1 MRPVLLIYERVTNK
15 SLSNDTL
22 SVEKIETSP
31 SPIQNPREN
40 KNGDEHIKKKIRL
53 ATSFPPPSTEL
64 FNVLNLSINKN
75 TYAKPINNDKT
86 RLPLS
91 CYIFYY
97 IVKKYFEIQYMH
109 NENYVSNAE
118 LDIYDHIID
127 LLFQAVKKVIEMHK
141 KNIVLN
147 NLQSDKEKNN
157 FQHFNFTD
165 IDHEYVDLFLELD
178 NVELSLIHVDFDLTL
193 PTEKPT
199 VYLVENKPKD
209 KIVTPKGVDLYVLI
223 RDFYFAVD
231 CARINFLK
239 FYSSFDI
246 KYIKCTSLIF
256 YKLSDLLKN
265 WHTDLYLKTPI
276 LKENITEG
284 KINIFGNLFNTR
296 KSILPNMPKDEKGL
310 FYIGENIIKKG
321 TILGTYLEPK
331 KKSTFCSF
339 DEFIQKLAVNKN
351 KEEFKN
357 NLNICLNYSS
367 SIYDWQFEDGKE
379 IETNYL
385 TEKILCPFEITTK
398 GNIKKTNNLLP
409 IQKSQYMN
417 DGQGNTDS
425 TLRKENNCK
434 FYEKEILVIKDIKKN
449 DELYAEYGEGYWASQ
464 DHNYLKYET
473 EYLEKIIDEDIFT
486 KLKKLF
492 DDREKEVNEIRQ
504 KLITTPII
512 Q

>member
-1 MRPVLLIYERVTNK
+1 
-15 SLSNDTL
+15 
-22 SVEKIETSP
+22 
-31 SPIQNPREN
+31 
-40 KNGDEHIKKKIRL
+40 
-53 ATSFPPPSTEL
+53 
-64 FNVLNLSINKN
+64 
-75 TYAKPINNDKT
+75 
-86 RLPLS
+86 
-91 CYIFYY
+91 
-97 IVKKYFEIQYMH
+97 
-109 NENYVSNAE
+109 
-118 LDIYDHIID
+118 
-127 LLFQAVKKVIEMHK
+127 
-141 KNIVLN
+141 
-147 NLQSDKEKNN
+147 
-157 FQHFNFTD
+157 
-165 IDHEYVDLFLELD
+165 
-178 NVELSLIHVDFDLTL
+178 
-193 PTEKPT
+193 
-199 VYLVENKPKD
+199 
-209 KIVTPKGVDLYVLI
+209 
-223 RDFYFAVD
+223 
-231 CARINFLK
+231 
-239 FYSSFDI
+239 
-246 KYIKCTSLIF
+246 
-256 YKLSDLLKN
+256 
-265 WHTDLYLKTPI
+265 
-276 LKENITEG
+276 
-284 KINIFGNLFNTR
+284 
-296 KSILPNMPKDEKGL
+296 MPKDEKGL